1 MAFCYNNNDQ
11 YASDIALLDSI
22 RQHFLD
28 DFEVPLADNNPENF
42 FFLGDVL
49 SNDWLQSTN
58 IENPIIK
65 TEPEIS
71 VGSSPESFEHSS
83 GVQIQ
88 QDNILCGDFINDWL
102 QSGEFENTL
111 TKTEPQISSGSK
123 NSEFSAISPP
133 GSSIPTEHNQPC
145 WHPAIKHYGSQKAA
159 MGKLRCRDRG
169 SIRMAPEDAALA
181 YDQAAY
187 RIRGSR
193 AMLNFPLRINTN
205 EPEPVR
211 ITSKRASPSSES
223 GSPKEEKSSGIV
235 YFQLTWC

>member
-28 DFEVPLADNNPENF
+28 DFEIITQKISF
-42 FFLGDVL
+42 S

-133 GSSIPTEHNQPC
+133 GSEVSPQNIIPTMLA
-145 WHPAIKHYGSQKAA
+145 PADKHYRGVRRRPWGNYAA
-159 MGKLRCRDRG
+159 EIRDPAKNGARVWLG
-169 SIRMAPEDAALA
+169 TYHTAEDAALA

-223 GSPKEEKSSGIV
+223 GSPKRRKRV
-235 YFQLTWC
+235 VA